1 MRIGIVFMSALAVL
15 ALAAC
20 GDRAGQRALK
30 DANSCANDVA
40 TSPQAVTIYR
50 RVWLGDGTDTP
61 DKLRD
66 PAPLTTDER
75 TALAQYHAQML
86 QCRQGVPAAGS
97 ASDPRDMQYRDAVFQ
112 RSLAVYSKLETG
124 ELNVGAA
131 NRLLIESNGKF
142 QADMARDHLRP
153 LPPAAIEAQKNAE
166 KMVAAA
172 GQAQAAQQPPARS
185 SKPRQAEQR
194 SATPACAW
202 AGDALNCTPTR

>member
-1 MRIGIVFMSALAVL
+1 MVFMSALAAL

-20 GDRAGQRALK
+20 GGDRANQRALK

-40 TSPQAVTIYR
+40 TSSQAVTIYR

-75 TALAQYHAQML
+75 TALAQYHAQIL

-97 ASDPRDMQYRDAVFQ
+97 SADPREMQYRDAVFQ

-142 QADMARDHLRP
+142 QADVARDHLRP
-153 LPPAAIEAQKNAE
+153 LPAPAIEAQKNAE
-166 KMVAAA
+166 KMVAVAD
-172 GQAQAAQQPPARS
+172 QAQAAQQPSARS
-185 SKPRQAEQR
+185 SKQRQAEQR
-194 SATPACAW
+194 SATPGCTW
-202 AGDALNCTPTR
+202 AGDSLNCMPAR